1 MDIAH
6 QKAMDRV
13 YRHMKHVYDATRPFF
28 LAGRRRLRQHAIS
41 GDGKRILEVGCGT
54 ARNLILLARAMPEAH
69 FTGIDISSE
78 MCRYAREQVARHGL
92 SDRIE
97 IFEGE
102 LADFVASTKAAD
114 YAEPFDTVLFSFSLS
129 MIPDWWE
136 VLEAAFEIVAA
147 DGGRILI
154 ADFGPCQAWPSLAR
168 WRLYKNLTY
177 FHVFPRPDLPE
188 RLDGLAGVILREERL
203 LGGYGMVLDVVV
215 PPACHAA
222 TQSDASFPNTKRVA
236 TS

>member
-1 MDIAH
+1 MDHAH
-6 QKAMDRV
+6 QKTMDRV

-41 GDGKRILEVGCGT
+41 SGGKRILEVGCGT

-102 LADFVASTKAAD
+102 LADFVASTTSTGRG
-114 YAEPFDTVLFSFSLS
+114 EPFDTVLFSFSLS

-136 VLEAAFEIVAA
+136 VLEATCDLLAA
-147 DGGRILI
+147 NGGRILI
-154 ADFGPCQAWPSLAR
+154 ADFGPCQAWPNLAR

-177 FHVFPRPDLPE
+177 FHVFPRPDLVE
-188 RLDGLAGVILREERL
+188 RLDGVDGVMIREERL
-203 LGGYGMVLDVVV
+203 LGGYGIVVDVVV
-215 PPACHAA
+215 APAGGVAA
-222 TQSDASFPNTKRVA
+222 RGETSFPIT
-236 TS
+236 